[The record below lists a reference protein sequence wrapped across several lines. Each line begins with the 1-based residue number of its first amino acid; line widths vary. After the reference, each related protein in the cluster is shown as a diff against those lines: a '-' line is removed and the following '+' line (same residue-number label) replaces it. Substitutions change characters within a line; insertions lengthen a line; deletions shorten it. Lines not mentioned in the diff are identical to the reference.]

1 MSLVTTHPEY
11 ALMLPEVLKVRDAVK
26 GAFFVKQRGMAYLPH
41 PSSID
46 QTSEQAI
53 NRYVTYKHNAEF
65 DEVPGFTMRSMLGR
79 MNISASSVVLPA
91 GLEYLKESVDN
102 DGLSLLGQ
110 AENVAAHLLQ
120 VKWHILVAESVNS
133 PAPGSRMTPAELA
146 ASGNRA
152 AIKSYPRESVADW
165 DFRKINGA
173 QQLSYLKLKEK
184 RYSLDIR
191 TGFRTEYDDYLILAL
206 DEDGFYIWW
215 RETVPSNGQ
224 SVTPVTEPVRV
235 LVQGQ
240 PLRWLPV
247 EIVSDVEPESGKMP
261 MELGFLA
268 PIVDKV
274 LHRYVDSAN
283 YAEGRMGLI
292 PTVNTTGWRGGSMD
306 IFKEANNGRDCIV
319 LSSKDTVNNLPEGV
333 TMDILVA
340 NAALEHFVT
349 YRDNNAADIRA
360 LGGEFAG
367 DESAG
372 KSDTQAN
379 NEAADKASKML
390 SIVNNI
396 EAAYKRLVAYCGV
409 LQGIFK
415 QDQIEQQLGQIEI
428 TFNREFAKGK
438 RNVEEGRFIVTEL
451 RMSGLFSD
459 DRILQLLKAAGWNE
473 FEIEELLDE
482 QDSGENLTP

>member
-11 ALMLPEVLKVRDAVK
+11 ALMLPEVQKVRDAVK
-26 GAFFVKQRGMAYLPH
+26 GAFFVKRVGMAYLPH

-46 QTSEQAI
+46 QTSDAAL

-79 MNISASSVVLPA
+79 MNISASNVVLPV

-120 VKWHILVAESVNS
+120 VIWHILVAESVNS
-133 PAPGSRMTPAELA
+133 PAVGARMTAAELA

-152 AIKSYPRESVADW
+152 AIKSYARESVVDW

-184 RYSLDIR
+184 KYSLDIR
-191 TGFRTEYDDYLILAL
+191 TGYRTEYDDYLILAL
-206 DEDGFYIWW
+206 DENGDYIWW
-215 RETVPSNGQ
+215 RETVPTNGETATQ
-224 SVTPVTEPVRV
+224 TTEPVRV

-240 PLRWLPV
+240 PLKWLPV
-247 EIVSDVEPESGKMP
+247 EIVSDVEPESGRMP

-274 LHRYVDSAN
+274 LHRYIDSAN

-292 PTVNTTGWRGGSMD
+292 PTVNTTGWRGGMMETFRES
-306 IFKEANNGRDCIV
+306 NQGRDVIV

-349 YRDNNAADIRA
+349 YRDNNAADIRS
-360 LGGEFAG
+360 LGGEFSG

-396 EAAYKRLVAYCGV
+396 EAAYLRLIAYCGV
-409 LQGIFK
+409 LQGVFS
-415 QDQIEQQLGQIEI
+415 QEQIEEQLALIEV

-451 RMSGLFSD
+451 RMSGLFGD
-459 DRILQLLKAAGWNE
+459 ERILQLLKAAGWNE

-482 QDSGENLTP
+482 RDSGENLTP